1 MAEPKLD
8 WQIELR
14 PHIGQMMR
22 DGVVID
28 VEHPQYIVVA
38 GVNGRPPKQV
48 GYLSKVEG
56 AHLMPLSTT
65 QERLGNYLYGK
76 LLEAIDAK
84 VAELKQQAAS
94 T

>member
-14 PHIGQMMR
+14 PHIGQMVR
-22 DGVVID
+22 EGVTIN
-28 VEHPQYIVVA
+28 VEHPQWIVIA
-38 GVNGRPPKQV
+38 GVNGRPPKQR
-48 GYLSKVEG
+48 GYLARHEG

-65 QERLGNYLYGK
+65 QEELGDFLYGK
-76 LLEAIDAK
+76 LLEAIAVK
-84 VAELKQQAAS
+84 VAELKHAPAS